1 LLSIFEFDIST
12 ILKDT
17 RVESSKLEKDTCGLR
32 SARKNFPTGFH
43 RPDRIAS
50 REVFMMRQLWDSP
63 QAVRTFDPAKR

>member
-1 LLSIFEFDIST
+1 LLSILEFDIST

-43 RPDRIAS
+43 RAS
-50 REVFMMRQLWDSP
+50 
-63 QAVRTFDPAKR
+63 DPFT